1 MSKMKDIRIRFS
13 PEDLE
18 VIDRKAEEAGISRAE
33 FIRETMFRP
42 IMGPDEFRR
51 LCSDARAHIG
61 NAIPRLHV
69 ESLVAFTLRRCL
81 GPRKS

>member
-1 MSKMKDIRIRFS
+1 MKSKDVRIRFE
-13 PEDLE
+13 PEELAA
-18 VIDRKAEEAGISRAE
+18 IDSRAE
-33 FIRETMFRP
+33 ELGLSRSEFIRSTLGRP

-81 GPRKS
+81 GPRQS